1 MVSSKKIFFGIIAS
15 VIGLVIALI
24 FISSSRNDAIYIE
37 KSLNST
43 YTAYKESPDDFII
56 TEARILE
63 EYDFDS
69 GDRIDFLSLTN
80 QWLVSVKIDDK
91 TELQTT
97 VMRDAE
103 HDAVG
108 NVIKVAYKKM
118 PQGEYSSKNLQATQL
133 KYVEDTSAR
142 RSCNIATAVCTV
154 LLAALV
160 IYTAVCFIK
169 KKDSYM

>member
-1 MVSSKKIFFGIIAS
+1 MVSSKKTFFGIIAAI
-15 VIGLVIALI
+15 IGLVIALI

-37 KSLNST
+37 KSLNNT

-108 NVIKVAYKKM
+108 NVIKVAYKKL
-118 PQGEYSSKNLQATQL
+118 PQGE
-133 KYVEDTSAR
+133 
-142 RSCNIATAVCTV
+142 
-154 LLAALV
+154 
-160 IYTAVCFIK
+160 
-169 KKDSYM
+169 

>member
-1 MVSSKKIFFGIIAS
+1 MVSSRKAFFGLIAA
-15 VIGLVIALI
+15 VIGLIIALL
-24 FISSSRNDAIYIE
+24 FISSSRNDALYIE
-37 KSLNST
+37 KSLNTT
-43 YTAYKESPDDFII
+43 YTDYQKSPDNYIV
-56 TEARILE
+56 TEAKILE
-63 EYDFDS
+63 AHDFDS
-69 GDRIDFLSLTN
+69 GDRLDFLSLTN

-108 NVIKVAYKKM
+108 NVIKVAYKKL
-118 PQGEYSSKNLQATQL
+118 PRGDYSSENLQATQL

-142 RSCNIATAVCTV
+142 KSHNIATAVCTV